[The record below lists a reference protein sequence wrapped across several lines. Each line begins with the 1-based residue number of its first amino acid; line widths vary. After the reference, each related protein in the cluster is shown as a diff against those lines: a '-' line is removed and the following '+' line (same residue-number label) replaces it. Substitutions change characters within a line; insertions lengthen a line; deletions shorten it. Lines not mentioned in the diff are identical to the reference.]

1 MTLDLGFNVGQVA
14 RQRNSGQLVLF
25 SIAVSIPGLGF
36 IFWDY
41 VGIKGPLAS
50 GLVGLLVSFTILSFL
65 ALLLGLTLNSWI
77 NVALVLVH
85 LERYGVSVVTRPAI

>member
-25 SIAVSIPGLGF
+25 SVAVRIPGFCF

-41 VGIKGPLAS
+41 VGIQGPLAS
-50 GLVGLLVSFTILSFL
+50 GLVGLLVSFAILSFL
-65 ALLLGLTLNSWI
+65 ALFLGLTLNSWV
-77 NVALVLVH
+77 NVALVFVD